1 MKKDYYESGDR
12 VVVKKTQERG
22 EIAKDTTLLHATR
35 QYEVKLDEGNTIS
48 GNANE
53 LERECLNEH
62 DRNTKIKKLQDEIKE
77 RASQLPYKM
86 GQQLPENLN
95 NLKEALEF
103 KNQSRFD
110 SEYKYI
116 FSQLEIAFKT
126 KPVTDEEWTKITKI
140 TLKQLQHCLK
150 TLLESSCD

>member
-22 EIAKDTTLLHATR
+22 EIAEDTTNLHVIR

-48 GNANE
+48 DNANE
-53 LERECLNEH
+53 LERECLSKH
-62 DRNTKIKKLQDEIKE
+62 DRDTKIKKLQDEIKE

-95 NLKEALEF
+95 NLKEALESRD
-103 KNQSRFD
+103 QSRFD

-126 KPVTDEEWTKITKI
+126 KSVTDGEWTKTIKI

-150 TLLESSCD
+150 TLLEGSCD